1 MPKVNLWIRKTFMNA
16 KNKKVSPQK
25 VNDPVNSE
33 LDWDTRK
40 QNLEHRI
47 KALRKII
54 EQLNE
59 EGKDKK

>member
-1 MPKVNLWIRKTFMNA
+1 MNT
-16 KNKKVSPQK
+16 KNKKVSTQK
-25 VNDPVNSE
+25 VNDPVNNE
-33 LDWDTRK
+33 RDWDTRK

-47 KALRKII
+47 KALKKII

>member
-1 MPKVNLWIRKTFMNA
+1 MSGKFVHQESPMKER
-16 KNKKVSPQK
+16 NKKAQSKKPDDQ
-25 VNDPVNSE
+25 NDNGK
-33 LDWDTRK
+33 DWRVRK
-40 QNLEHRI
+40 KNLEHRI

>member
-1 MPKVNLWIRKTFMNA
+1 MAA
-16 KNKKVSPQK
+16 KNKRAVSK
-25 VNDPVNSE
+25 KEEEKHNNGH
-33 LDWDTRK
+33 DWRERK
-40 QNLEHRI
+40 KNLEHRI

>member
-1 MPKVNLWIRKTFMNA
+1 MNA